1 MPLYKQLLR
10 EKWLSIQ
17 QHIANQHDWITGQL
31 FNSCVHGLLDEQRS
45 VQWLTP
51 DSPAHNA
58 VVKVVSKRKL
68 LNDKEKMTLFK
79 GMVVRNMLA
88 VMDHNENTGRVKAT
102 TIAGNVH
109 KKSDVLI

>member
-17 QHIANQHDWITGQL
+17 QHIANQHDSITGQL

-68 LNDKEKMTLFK
+68 LNDMEKMTLFK
-79 GMVVRNMLA
+79 
-88 VMDHNENTGRVKAT
+88 HTGAYKC
-102 TIAGNVH
+102 
-109 KKSDVLI
+109 SL